1 MGLAFDVV
9 EKYYI
14 FEQIAVMWPKTSKRL
29 RTDLH
34 FHLNFN
40 LFIPS

>member
-14 FEQIAVMWPKTSKRL
+14 FEQIAVMWPKNRNVYGQITL
-29 RTDLH
+29 PLE
-34 FHLNFN
+34 L
-40 LFIPS
+40 

>member
-9 EKYYI
+9 EKYLHI
-14 FEQIAVMWPKTSKRL
+14 WADCCNVAKKSKRL